1 MGATSCAGSRAA
13 WPSFVRGH
21 APFARDA
28 RPDRDSPSRRHP
40 GSDAARLSQ
49 HVRFVPLGLAD
60 FPSKAR
66 ADAQA
71 FVRDDSLWSQLVPAD
86 DGPSRYVLF
95 RFHFPEGVDNSG
107 FVGWLASLI
116 KRETGA
122 GTFVVCGENRTRGG
136 IFDLWGVDLQV
147 GAEVLSIVQSLRVAS
162 PAGSKP

>member
-1 MGATSCAGSRAA
+1 MHRSHETPDHTETRLLGVIREATLHV
-13 WPSFVRGH
+13 F
-21 APFARDA
+21 
-28 RPDRDSPSRRHP
+28 P
-40 GSDAARLSQ
+40 GTY
-49 HVRFVPLGLAD
+49 RFVPLGLAD

-122 GTFVVCGENRTRGG
+122 GTFVVCGENPTRGG